1 MEPIDVY
8 LMYCAMKAHFGKGD
22 YDFVTY
28 KGKTRI
34 KRDTFY
40 KRKDR
45 SFFVRVSRK
54 YKTEQEIQNYFVSN
68 FIKDKK
74 GYIANFNDENY
85 ESWKLKRQG
94 FFDLFDVEMKPLVE
108 AFEDLFTVT
117 NGQHPKLMR
126 EFLGGRVS
134 LETIIILDELVNFGP
149 DWNKQLEDDIIW
161 IDLRN
166 LMNNYKRFLTIDQEQ
181 YKIRLLKLIEESTLM
196 DRVEGFFEAR
206 CRELENQVK
215 AMQFDNAELSGKI

>member
-1 MEPIDVY
+1 MVDIQNCLKFIVNKMEPIDVY

-22 YDFVTY
+22 YDFITY

-45 SFFVRVSRK
+45 SFFVRLSRK
-54 YKTEQEIQNYFVSN
+54 YKTEKEIKNYFVSN
-68 FIKDKK
+68 FIKNKK
-74 GYIANFNDENY
+74 GYIANFSDDIFET
-85 ESWKLKRQG
+85 WKLKRQS
-94 FFDLFDVEMKPLVE
+94 FFDMFEVEMKPLVE
-108 AFEDLFTVT
+108 AFVNLFSIE

-134 LETIIILDELVNFGP
+134 LETMIILNELVNYNP
-149 DWNKQLEDDIIW
+149 NWSKSLEDDIIW

-166 LMNNYKRFLTIDQEQ
+166 LMNNYERFLTIDQEQ
-181 YKIRLLKLIEESTLM
+181 YRIRLLKLIEES
-196 DRVEGFFEAR
+196 
-206 CRELENQVK
+206 
-215 AMQFDNAELSGKI
+215 S

>member
-45 SFFVRVSRK
+45 SFFVKLSRK

-74 GYIANFNDENY
+74 GYIANFNDDNY

-94 FFDLFDVEMKPLVE
+94 FLDMFEVEMKPLVE

-134 LETIIILDELVNFGP
+134 LETVIILDELVNFGP

-161 IDLRN
+161 IDLDN
-166 LMNNYKRFLTIDQEQ
+166 LMNNYERFLTIDQEQ
-181 YKIRLLKLIEESTLM
+181 YKIRLLKLIEES
-196 DRVEGFFEAR
+196 
-206 CRELENQVK
+206 
-215 AMQFDNAELSGKI
+215 S

>member
-8 LMYCAMKAHFGKGD
+8 LMYCAMKAHFGKSD

-45 SFFVRVSRK
+45 SFFVKLARK
-54 YKTEQEIQNYFVSN
+54 YKYEQEIKNYFIAN
-68 FIKDKK
+68 FIKDRK
-74 GYIANFNDENY
+74 GYIANFNNENY

-94 FFDLFDVEMKPLVE
+94 FFDIFEVEMKPLVE
-108 AFEDLFTVT
+108 SFENLYVVE
-117 NGQHPKLMR
+117 NGQHPKLMK

-134 LETIIILDELVNFGP
+134 LETLIILDELVGYGTV
-149 DWNKQLEDDIIW
+149 WTEEMKDDIIW
-161 IDLRN
+161 NDLDN
-166 LMNNYKRFLTIDQEQ
+166 LMDNYERFLTIDQER
-181 YKIRLLKLIEESTLM
+181 YKIRLLKLIEES
-196 DRVEGFFEAR
+196 
-206 CRELENQVK
+206 
-215 AMQFDNAELSGKI
+215 S

>member
-1 MEPIDVY
+1 VY
-8 LMYCAMKAHFGKGD
+8 LMYCAMKAHFGKSD

-28 KGKTRI
+28 RGKTRI

-45 SFFVRVSRK
+45 SFFVKLARK
-54 YKTEQEIQNYFVSN
+54 YKTEQEITNYLVSN
-68 FIKDKK
+68 FIRDKK

-94 FFDLFDVEMKPLVE
+94 FFDLFEVEMKPLVN

-117 NGQHPKLMR
+117 NGQHPKLMK

-134 LETIIILDELVNFGP
+134 LETTIILDELVGYSQS
-149 DWNKQLEDDIIW
+149 WNKQLEDDIIW

-181 YKIRLLKLIEESTLM
+181 YKIKLIQVIEES
-196 DRVEGFFEAR
+196 
-206 CRELENQVK
+206 
-215 AMQFDNAELSGKI
+215 S

>member
-22 YDFVTY
+22 YDFITY

-45 SFFVRVSRK
+45 SFFVRLSRK
-54 YKTEQEIQNYFVSN
+54 YKTEKESKNYFVSN
-68 FIKDKK
+68 FIKNKK
-74 GYIANFNDENY
+74 GYIANFSDDIFET
-85 ESWKLKRQG
+85 WKLKRQS
-94 FFDLFDVEMKPLVE
+94 FFDMFEVEMKPLVE
-108 AFEDLFTVT
+108 AFENLFSIE

-134 LETIIILDELVNFGP
+134 LETMIILNELVNYNP
-149 DWNKQLEDDIIW
+149 NWSKSLEDDIIW

-166 LMNNYKRFLTIDQEQ
+166 LMNNYERFLTIDQEQ
-181 YKIRLLKLIEESTLM
+181 YRIRLLKLIEES
-196 DRVEGFFEAR
+196 
-206 CRELENQVK
+206 
-215 AMQFDNAELSGKI
+215 S

>member
-40 KRKDR
+40 RRKDR

-94 FFDLFDVEMKPLVE
+94 FFDLFDVEMKPLVD

-181 YKIRLLKLIEESTLM
+181 YKIRLLKLIEES
-196 DRVEGFFEAR
+196 
-206 CRELENQVK
+206 
-215 AMQFDNAELSGKI
+215 S

>member
-8 LMYCAMKAHFGKGD
+8 LMYCAMKAHFGKSD

-28 KGKTRI
+28 RGKTRI

-45 SFFVRVSRK
+45 SFFVKLARK
-54 YKTEQEIQNYFVSN
+54 YKTEQEITNYLVSN
-68 FIKDKK
+68 FIRDKK

-94 FFDLFDVEMKPLVE
+94 FFDLFEVEMKPLVN

-117 NGQHPKLMR
+117 NGQHPKLMK

-134 LETIIILDELVNFGP
+134 LETTIILDELVGYSQS
-149 DWNKQLEDDIIW
+149 WNKQLEDDIIW

-181 YKIRLLKLIEESTLM
+181 YKIKLIQVIEES
-196 DRVEGFFEAR
+196 
-206 CRELENQVK
+206 
-215 AMQFDNAELSGKI
+215 S

>member
-8 LMYCAMKAHFGKGD
+8 LMYCAMKAHFGMSD

-45 SFFVRVSRK
+45 SFFVRLARK
-54 YKTEQEIQNYFVSN
+54 YKTEQEIQNYFVAN

-85 ESWKLKRQG
+85 ESWKMKRQG
-94 FFDLFDVEMKPLVE
+94 FFEMFEVEMKPLVD
-108 AFEDLFTVT
+108 AFEDLFKIE
-117 NGQHPKLMR
+117 NGQHPKLMK

-134 LETIIILDELVNFGP
+134 LETIIILDELVGYGP
-149 DWNKQLEDDIIW
+149 QWDTELRDDIIW
-161 IDLRN
+161 IDLNN
-166 LMNNYKRFLTIDQEQ
+166 LMNNYERFLTIDQEQ
-181 YKIRLLKLIEESTLM
+181 YKIRLLKLIEES
-196 DRVEGFFEAR
+196 
-206 CRELENQVK
+206 
-215 AMQFDNAELSGKI
+215 S

>member
-8 LMYCAMKAHFGKGD
+8 LMYCAMKAHFGKSD

-45 SFFVRVSRK
+45 SFFARLSRK
-54 YKTEQEIQNYFVSN
+54 YKTELEIKNYFVAN

-74 GYIANFNDENY
+74 GYIANFSNENY

-94 FFDLFDVEMKPLVE
+94 FFDMFDVEMTPLVQ
-108 AFEDLFTVT
+108 AFENLFRIEK
-117 NGQHPKLMR
+117 NQHPKLMK

-134 LETIIILDELVNFGP
+134 LETMIILEELVSYKKAW
-149 DWNKQLEDDIIW
+149 DKQLEDDIIW
-161 IDLRN
+161 LDLRN
-166 LMNNYKRFLTIDQEQ
+166 LMDNYERFLTIDQEQ
-181 YKIRLLKLIEESTLM
+181 YKIRLLKLIEES
-196 DRVEGFFEAR
+196 
-206 CRELENQVK
+206 N
-215 AMQFDNAELSGKI
+215 

>member
-8 LMYCAMKAHFGKGD
+8 LMYCAMKAHFGKSD

-45 SFFVRVSRK
+45 SFFVKLSRK
-54 YKTEQEIQNYFVSN
+54 YKTEQEIKNYFIAN
-68 FIKDKK
+68 FIKNKK
-74 GYIANFNDENY
+74 GYIANFSDENY

-94 FFDLFDVEMKPLVE
+94 FFDLFEVEMKPLVE
-108 AFEDLFTVT
+108 AFEDLFRIE
-117 NGQHPKLMR
+117 NKQHPKLMR

-134 LETIIILDELVNFGP
+134 LETVIILDELVNFDP
-149 DWNKQLEDDIIW
+149 NWNRELEDDIIW

-166 LMNNYKRFLTIDQEQ
+166 LMDNYERFLTIDQEQ
-181 YKIRLLKLIEESTLM
+181 YKIRLLKLIEES
-196 DRVEGFFEAR
+196 
-206 CRELENQVK
+206 
-215 AMQFDNAELSGKI
+215 S

>member
-45 SFFVRVSRK
+45 SFFVKLSRK

-94 FFDLFDVEMKPLVE
+94 FFDLFEVEMKPLVE
-108 AFEDLFTVT
+108 AFEDLFIVT

-134 LETIIILDELVNFGP
+134 LETVIILDELVNFGP

-161 IDLRN
+161 IDLDN
-166 LMNNYKRFLTIDQEQ
+166 LMNNYERFLTIDQEQ
-181 YKIRLLKLIEESTLM
+181 YKIRLLKLIEES
-196 DRVEGFFEAR
+196 
-206 CRELENQVK
+206 
-215 AMQFDNAELSGKI
+215 S

>member
-8 LMYCAMKAHFGKGD
+8 LMYCAMKAHFGKSE

-45 SFFVRVSRK
+45 SFFVKLSRK
-54 YKTEQEIQNYFVSN
+54 YKTEQEIKNYFVAN
-68 FIKDKK
+68 FIKNKK
-74 GYIANFNDENY
+74 GYIASFNDENY

-94 FFDLFDVEMKPLVE
+94 FFDMFEVEMKPLVE
-108 AFEDLFTVT
+108 AFEDLFRIE
-117 NGQHPKLMR
+117 NKQHPKLMR
-126 EFLGGRVS
+126 DFLGGRVS
-134 LETIIILDELVNFGP
+134 LETVIILDELVNFDP
-149 DWNKQLEDDIIW
+149 DWNKELEDDIIW

-166 LMNNYKRFLTIDQEQ
+166 LIDNYKRFLTIDQEQ
-181 YKIRLLKLIEESTLM
+181 YKIRLLKLIEES
-196 DRVEGFFEAR
+196 
-206 CRELENQVK
+206 
-215 AMQFDNAELSGKI
+215 S

>member
-8 LMYCAMKAHFGKGD
+8 LMYCAMKAHFGKSD

-45 SFFVRVSRK
+45 SFFVRLARK
-54 YKTEQEIQNYFVSN
+54 YKTEQEIQNYFVAN

-74 GYIANFNDENY
+74 GYIANFNDENH

-94 FFDLFDVEMKPLVE
+94 FFDLFEVEMKPLVD

-117 NGQHPKLMR
+117 NGQHPKLMK

-134 LETIIILDELVNFGP
+134 LETIIILDELVGYGP
-149 DWNKQLEDDIIW
+149 QWDTELRDDIIW
-161 IDLRN
+161 IDLNN
-166 LMNNYKRFLTIDQEQ
+166 LMNNYERFLTIDQEQ
-181 YKIRLLKLIEESTLM
+181 YKIRLLKLIEESSWWKQ
-196 DRVEGFFEAR
+196 E
-206 CRELENQVK
+206 
-215 AMQFDNAELSGKI
+215 

>member
-8 LMYCAMKAHFGKGD
+8 LMYCAMKAHFGKSD

-45 SFFVRVSRK
+45 SFFVRLARK
-54 YKTEQEIQNYFVSN
+54 HKTEEQIKNYFVAN

-85 ESWKLKRQG
+85 DTWKLKRQG
-94 FFDLFDVEMKPLVE
+94 FFDLFEVEMKPLVE
-108 AFEDLFTVT
+108 AFEDLFKIE
-117 NGQHPKLMR
+117 NGQHPKLMK

-134 LETIIILDELVNFGP
+134 LETIIILDELVNFDL

-181 YKIRLLKLIEESTLM
+181 YKIRLLKLIEES
-196 DRVEGFFEAR
+196 
-206 CRELENQVK
+206 
-215 AMQFDNAELSGKI
+215 S

>member
-8 LMYCAMKAHFGKGD
+8 LMYCAMKAHFGKSD

-45 SFFVRVSRK
+45 SFFVRLARK
-54 YKTEQEIQNYFVSN
+54 YKTEQEIQNYFVAN

-94 FFDLFDVEMKPLVE
+94 FFDLFTVEMTPLVQS
-108 AFEDLFTVT
+108 FENLFKVDK
-117 NGQHPKLMR
+117 NQHPKLMK
-126 EFLGGRVS
+126 EFLGSRVS
-134 LETIIILDELVNFGP
+134 LETMIVLEELVSYEQS
-149 DWNKQLEDDIIW
+149 WNKQLEDDIIW
-161 IDLRN
+161 PELKK
-166 LMNNYKRFLTIDQEQ
+166 LMNDYKRFLIIDQEQ
-181 YKIRLLKLIEESTLM
+181 YKIRLLKLIEES
-196 DRVEGFFEAR
+196 
-206 CRELENQVK
+206 
-215 AMQFDNAELSGKI
+215 S

>member
-8 LMYCAMKAHFGKGD
+8 LMYCAMKAHFGKSD

-45 SFFVRVSRK
+45 SFFVKLARK
-54 YKTEQEIQNYFVSN
+54 YKYEEEIKNYFIAN
-68 FIKDKK
+68 FIKDRK
-74 GYIANFNDENY
+74 GYIANFNNENY

-94 FFDLFDVEMKPLVE
+94 FFDIFEVEMKPLVE
-108 AFEDLFTVT
+108 SFENLYVVE
-117 NGQHPKLMR
+117 NGQHPKLMK

-134 LETIIILDELVNFGP
+134 LETLIILDELVGYGTV
-149 DWNKQLEDDIIW
+149 WTEEMKDDIIW
-161 IDLRN
+161 NDLDN
-166 LMNNYKRFLTIDQEQ
+166 LMDNYERFLTIDQER
-181 YKIRLLKLIEESTLM
+181 YKIRLLKLIEES
-196 DRVEGFFEAR
+196 
-206 CRELENQVK
+206 
-215 AMQFDNAELSGKI
+215 S

>member
-8 LMYCAMKAHFGKGD
+8 LMYCAMKAHFGKSD

-34 KRDTFY
+34 KRETFY

-45 SFFVRVSRK
+45 SFFVRLSHK
-54 YKTEQEIQNYFVSN
+54 YKTELEIQNYFVAN

-74 GYIANFNDENY
+74 GYIANFSNENY

-94 FFDLFDVEMKPLVE
+94 FFNLFDVEMKPLVD
-108 AFEDLFTVT
+108 AFEDLFVVE
-117 NGQHPKLMR
+117 NGQHPKLMK

-134 LETIIILDELVNFGP
+134 LETVIVLDELVNFDP
-149 DWNKQLEDDIIW
+149 NWNKELEDDIIW

-166 LMNNYKRFLTIDQEQ
+166 LMNNYERFLTIDQEQ
-181 YKIRLLKLIEESTLM
+181 YKIRLLKLIEES
-196 DRVEGFFEAR
+196 
-206 CRELENQVK
+206 N
-215 AMQFDNAELSGKI
+215 

>member
-8 LMYCAMKAHFGKGD
+8 LMYCAMKAHFGRGN

-45 SFFVRVSRK
+45 SFFVKLSRK
-54 YKTEQEIQNYFVSN
+54 YKTEQEIQNYFVAN

-94 FFDLFDVEMKPLVE
+94 FFDLFEVEMKPLVE
-108 AFEDLFTVT
+108 AFEDLFVVN

-134 LETIIILDELVNFGP
+134 LETVIILDELVNFGP
-149 DWNKQLEDDIIW
+149 DWDRALEDDIIW
-161 IDLRN
+161 NDLNNLID
-166 LMNNYKRFLTIDQEQ
+166 NYERFLTIDQEQ
-181 YKIRLLKLIEESTLM
+181 YKIRLLKLKEES
-196 DRVEGFFEAR
+196 
-206 CRELENQVK
+206 
-215 AMQFDNAELSGKI
+215 S

>member
-1 MEPIDVY
+1 MEPIDIY
-8 LMYCAMKAHFGKGD
+8 LMYCAMKAHFSKGD

-45 SFFVRVSRK
+45 SFFVRLSRK
-54 YKTEQEIQNYFVSN
+54 YKTEEEIKNYFVAN
-68 FIKDKK
+68 FIKNKK

-94 FFDLFDVEMKPLVE
+94 FFDLFEVEMKPLVD
-108 AFEDLFTVT
+108 AFEDLFVVE
-117 NGQHPKLMR
+117 NGQHPKLMK

-134 LETIIILDELVNFGP
+134 LETVIILDELVNFDP
-149 DWNKQLEDDIIW
+149 NWNRELEDDIIW

-166 LMNNYKRFLTIDQEQ
+166 LIDNYKRFLTIDQEQ
-181 YKIRLLKLIEESTLM
+181 YKIRLLKLIEES
-196 DRVEGFFEAR
+196 
-206 CRELENQVK
+206 
-215 AMQFDNAELSGKI
+215 S

>member
-8 LMYCAMKAHFGKGD
+8 LMYCAMKAHFGKSD

-45 SFFVRVSRK
+45 SFFVKLARK
-54 YKTEQEIQNYFVSN
+54 YKTEEEIKNYFVSN

-74 GYIANFNDENY
+74 GYIANFTDENY
-85 ESWKLKRQG
+85 ESWKLKRKN
-94 FFDLFDVEMKPLVE
+94 FFEIFEVEMKPLVE
-108 AFEDLFTVT
+108 SFENLYVVE
-117 NGQHPKLMR
+117 NRQHPKLMR

-134 LETIIILDELVNFGP
+134 LETLIILDELVGYGTT
-149 DWNKQLEDDIIW
+149 WIEEMKDDIIW
-161 IDLRN
+161 IDLNN
-166 LMNNYKRFLTIDQEQ
+166 LMDNYERFLTIDQEQ
-181 YKIRLLKLIEESTLM
+181 YRIRLLKLIEES
-196 DRVEGFFEAR
+196 
-206 CRELENQVK
+206 
-215 AMQFDNAELSGKI
+215 S

>member
-8 LMYCAMKAHFGKGD
+8 LMYCAMKAHFGKSD

-40 KRKDR
+40 RRKDR
-45 SFFVRVSRK
+45 SFFVRLARK

-74 GYIANFNDENY
+74 GYIANFSNENY

-181 YKIRLLKLIEESTLM
+181 YKIRLLKLIEES
-196 DRVEGFFEAR
+196 
-206 CRELENQVK
+206 
-215 AMQFDNAELSGKI
+215 S